1 MVAAAHPLFGRLLP
15 AVGFRRVDGI
25 VFLVVR
31 LPDASPG
38 TIRADATDVVAASGE
53 QQTGIHQVNEAVVLM
68 DEVTQRNAALV
79 EEAAAAA
86 GSLEESTQQMIQAIS
101 VFNLDG
107 MAATAVALPT
117 QENKRV
123 ALPRAA

>member
-1 MVAAAHPLFGRLLP
+1 MRDTMGGIMRAVTQAATAVAE
-15 AVGFRRVDGI
+15 I
-25 VFLVVR
+25 
-31 LPDASPG
+31 
-38 TIRADATDVVAASGE
+38 TAASGE
-53 QQTGIHQVNEAVVLM
+53 QQTGIQQVNEAVVLM

-107 MAATAVALPT
+107 MAATVVALPT
-117 QENKRV
+117 HENTRV